1 MIGSKHTLLSMATI
15 VHMSERES
23 TPKNAKEF
31 CCTHLGR
38 VIRQF
43 HLAHRKILLYLAIHD
58 LNKLIKEPTKQ
69 LLALSRMCFSVHYV
83 SFACLYIP
91 SMTERYIN

>member
-1 MIGSKHTLLSMATI
+1 MATLMQ
-15 VHMSERES
+15 MSERES
-23 TPKNAKEF
+23 TLKNDKEF

-69 LLALSRMCFSVHYV
+69 LLKLSRMWFSMSYI
-83 SFACLYIP
+83 SFAYLYIL